1 MALDIYATSTT
12 SWNTNNGF
20 VAGDKLPSPSS
31 LKPSLELIWSQD
43 TGRAQT
49 GANKAKMIG
58 DVIAEKKTYNIQ
70 WGMLTASELSKVTS
84 KLTSGFFYFGIGTTM
99 ALAKADASKFY
110 RGNIT
115 YEILPIGNTMYYKS
129 VTVDVIEQ

>member
-1 MALDIYATSTT
+1 MALDLYATSST
-12 SWNTNNGF
+12 SWSNNNGF
-20 VAGDKLPSPSS
+20 VANDKLPSPSQ

-70 WGMLTASELSKVTS
+70 WGMLDATEFAKVKS

-99 ALAKADASKFY
+99 ALAKTDASKFY

-115 YEILPIGNTMYYKS
+115 YEIVPIGNTLYYKG